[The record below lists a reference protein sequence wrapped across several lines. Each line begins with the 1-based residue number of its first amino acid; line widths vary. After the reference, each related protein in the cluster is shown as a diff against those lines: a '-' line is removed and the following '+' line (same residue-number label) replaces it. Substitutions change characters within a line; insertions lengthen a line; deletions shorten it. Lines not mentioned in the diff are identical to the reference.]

1 MIIVAHRG
9 GPRVYPENSAAAIN
23 ASFENGA
30 DVVEIDIR
38 LSLDKV
44 PVVIHDDSL
53 RRLFSID
60 RNVREVSAAELTS
73 LTYGHPGEFHL
84 ATLEST
90 LKNCRKFPLLLHVRE
105 EKEGLLPILETVE
118 KSGWSSK
125 VVLGIVTLEALRTV
139 KERAPAV
146 SLLAFIPSPE
156 DIPGFAAAGVDVIRL
171 WDSWITGER
180 IREIHRHGILA
191 AVMTGKPGKDVG
203 ETSSERLLELK
214 ALGIDWVLVN
224 DVQFAAKTLKPLQ
237 IGRDVSSDRSAG

>member
-23 ASFENGA
+23 ASFEGGA
-30 DVVEIDIR
+30 DIVEIDIR

-53 RRLFSID
+53 KRLFSID
-60 RNVREVSAAELTS
+60 RNVREISAAELTS
-73 LTYGHPGEFHL
+73 LAYGHPEKSHL

-90 LKNCRKFPLLLHVRE
+90 LQNCRKFPLLLHVRE

-125 VVLGIVTLEALRTV
+125 VVLGIVTQEALRTV
-139 KERAPAV
+139 KERASAV

-156 DIPGFAAAGVDVIRL
+156 DLPGFAAAGVDVIRL
-171 WDSWITGER
+171 WDSWITEER

-191 AVMTGKPGKDVG
+191 AAMTGNPGKDVG
-203 ETSSERLLELK
+203 ETTAERLLELK
-214 ALGIDWVLVN
+214 TLGIDWVLVN
-224 DVQFAAKTLKPLQ
+224 DVQLGAKTLKH
-237 IGRDVSSDRSAG
+237 R